1 LRKFLFLRTPFIIT
15 EKFFRKEN
23 MPPEISPE
31 VDYSPQLQHLLS
43 RSAQINSYYEKDFDV
58 SFSSLL
64 LAFLLSE
71 DIVSQWF
78 QAYVKSAEIDVQ
90 KILEESGLNQEIM
103 EDILRA
109 TLLDLQPARMT
120 TSARRYLQTAEEFR
134 HQLAGRI
141 GARPL
146 DTHHLMAVFIYQP
159 WVHEKDL
166 MRWGFDRES
175 WSDAFL
181 ELMRGLAPK
190 ELGFW
195 TLQHRRDFG
204 QEAKPP
210 GEDLSA

>member
-1 LRKFLFLRTPFIIT
+1 
-15 EKFFRKEN
+15 
-23 MPPEISPE
+23 MPPEFASE

-43 RSAQINSYYEKDFDV
+43 RSAQINSYYEKDFDI

-71 DIVSQWF
+71 DLVSQWF
-78 QAYVKSAEIDVQ
+78 QAYVKRAGINVQ

-120 TSARRYLQTAEEFR
+120 TSAQRYLQTAEEFR
-134 HQLAGRI
+134 QQLAGRI
-141 GARPL
+141 EAGPL
-146 DTHHLMAVFIYQP
+146 DTHHLMAVFIYRP

-166 MRWGFDRES
+166 IRWGFDRKS
-175 WSDAFL
+175 WSEAFL
-181 ELMRGLAPK
+181 ELMRGLQPK

-210 GEDLSA
+210 GENLSA

>member
-1 LRKFLFLRTPFIIT
+1 
-15 EKFFRKEN
+15 
-23 MPPEISPE
+23 MPPEFESE

-78 QAYVKSAEIDVQ
+78 QAYVKSAEINVQ
-90 KILEESGLNQEIM
+90 KILEESGLNQKIM

-134 HQLAGRI
+134 QQLAGRI
-141 GARPL
+141 EAGPL
-146 DTHHLMAVFIYQP
+146 DTHHLMAVFIYRP

-175 WSDAFL
+175 WSEAFL

-204 QEAKPP
+204 RETKPP